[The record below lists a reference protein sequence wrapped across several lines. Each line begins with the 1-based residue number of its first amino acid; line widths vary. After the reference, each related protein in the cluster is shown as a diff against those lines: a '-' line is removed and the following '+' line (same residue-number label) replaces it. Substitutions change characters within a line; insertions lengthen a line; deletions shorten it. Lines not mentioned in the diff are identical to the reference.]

1 MLLSDWN
8 HNFFINFSASMF
20 SANMQLE
27 PSLIKEVT
35 KHKQNPSQTLAQPLH
50 GIAKPRK
57 KGAFIDYRELKSS
70 EYEMK
75 SPVCPGYRQWRGV
88 GCANDWYITPCKL
101 VFLPLNYFSY
111 MFSLTCFMK
120 VVPFYD
126 HLLLHIRIKWTKN
139 GLVYMLKHN
148 SNSAQRRAPP
158 SGMKFRRETPGT
170 DSHKCVSCLIL
181 FRDVSW
187 LDASVADLVWMTKG
201 NKIIYVCVR
210 KLGLG

>member
-1 MLLSDWN
+1 
-8 HNFFINFSASMF
+8 MF

-27 PSLIKEVT
+27 PSLVKEVT
-35 KHKQNPSQTLAQPLH
+35 NHKQNPSQTLAQPLH

-57 KGAFIDYRELKSS
+57 KVHLSTTGELKSS

-111 MFSLTCFMK
+111 MFSLICFMK

-126 HLLLHIRIKWTKN
+126 HLLLHIR
-139 GLVYMLKHN
+139 
-148 SNSAQRRAPP
+148 
-158 SGMKFRRETPGT
+158 MK
-170 DSHKCVSCLIL
+170 
-181 FRDVSW
+181 
-187 LDASVADLVWMTKG
+187 
-201 NKIIYVCVR
+201 
-210 KLGLG
+210 